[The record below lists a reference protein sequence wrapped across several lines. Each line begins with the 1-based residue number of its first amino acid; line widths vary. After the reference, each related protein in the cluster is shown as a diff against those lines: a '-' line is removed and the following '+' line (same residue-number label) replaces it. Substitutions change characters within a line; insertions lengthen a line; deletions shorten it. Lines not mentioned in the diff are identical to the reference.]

1 MGHFD
6 IPKNIQ
12 ILIEIPHDSSEKQKD
27 KQIERKKMYS
37 PHKSNIFQPLDL
49 FIFKILKQTKY
60 IYEYF
65 KSFKNRIQ

>member
-1 MGHFD
+1 MSKSID
-6 IPKNIQ
+6 P
-12 ILIEIPHDSSEKQKD
+12 ILIDDHLSHVSRNMDLVCSEESSCQL
-27 KQIERKKMYS
+27 IYS

-65 KSFKNRIQ
+65 KSFNNKIQ